1 MASAQHLVNPEG
13 YSTITDPFHWRNM
26 SRPPTDLLP
35 HIKEV
40 VTIQDEFRT
49 HFEWGLDH
57 DQLSA
62 KELISIVE
70 DSGIDLWSR
79 PNRAATVANIQR
91 RAVLREQNVAILGAA
106 IDVEELIQI
115 LETPTLLIVADGAA
129 GVFSLL
135 PDTSAER
142 AWSRLLFMVSDADGG
157 DGTIQAA
164 RRGKTI
170 FLHAHG
176 DNRED
181 WDGLLRLAEE
191 QTNPPELVLTH
202 QTQNPIDGMYNPGG
216 FTDGDRAACFLTALG
231 VHRENIK
238 LLGTRSDIVG
248 RWSGDTEESSKLQ
261 KLQWMKSILQIQGL
275 WDG

>member
-1 MASAQHLVNPEG
+1 MASAQHLVNQEG

-106 IDVEELIQI
+106 IDVEELMQI

-181 WDGLLRLAEE
+181 WKKLLDISIEASS
-191 QTNPPELVLTH
+191 PPPLVLTH
-202 QTQNPIDGMYNPGG
+202 QTPEEIPGMHNPGG
-216 FTDGDRAACFLTALG
+216 FTDGDRAACIALSLG
-231 VHRENIK
+231 IPIDRIT
-238 LLGTRSDIVG
+238 LLGTNTEEVG
-248 RWSGDTEESSKLQ
+248 RWSGTTVRSTKLE
-261 KLQWMKSILQIQGL
+261 KLKWMGRILRL
-275 WDG
+275 LKLDF

>member
-1 MASAQHLVNPEG
+1 VASAQHLVNQEG

-70 DSGIDLWSR
+70 NSGIDLWSR

-91 RAVLREQNVAILGAA
+91 RTVLREQNVAILGAA

-115 LETPTLLIVADGAA
+115 LETPTLLIAADGAA

-181 WDGLLRLAEE
+181 WKKLLDISMEASS
-191 QTNPPELVLTH
+191 PPPLVLTH
-202 QTQNPIDGMYNPGG
+202 QTPEEIPGMHNPGG
-216 FTDGDRAACFLTALG
+216 FTDGDRAACIALSLG
-231 VHRENIK
+231 MPIDRIT
-238 LLGTRSDIVG
+238 LLGTNTEEVG
-248 RWSGDTEESSKLQ
+248 RWSGTTVRSAKLE
-261 KLQWMKSILQIQGL
+261 KLKWMGRILRL
-275 WDG
+275 LKLDF

>member
-1 MASAQHLVNPEG
+1 MASAQRLVNQEG

-181 WDGLLRLAEE
+181 WKKLLDISIEASS
-191 QTNPPELVLTH
+191 PPPLVLTH
-202 QTQNPIDGMYNPGG
+202 QTPEEIPGMHNPGG
-216 FTDGDRAACFLTALG
+216 FTDGDRAACIALSLG
-231 VHRENIK
+231 MPIDRIT
-238 LLGTRSDIVG
+238 LLGTNTEEVG
-248 RWSGDTEESSKLQ
+248 RWSGTTVRSTKLE
-261 KLQWMKSILQIQGL
+261 KLKWMGRILRL
-275 WDG
+275 LKLDF

>member
-1 MASAQHLVNPEG
+1 MASAQHLVNQEG

-62 KELISIVE
+62 KQLISIVE

-157 DGTIQAA
+157 DATIQAA

-181 WDGLLRLAEE
+181 WKKLLDISIEASS
-191 QTNPPELVLTH
+191 PPPLVLTH
-202 QTQNPIDGMYNPGG
+202 QTPEEIPGMHNPGG
-216 FTDGDRAACFLTALG
+216 FTDGDRAACIALSLG
-231 VHRENIK
+231 IPIDRIT
-238 LLGTRSDIVG
+238 LLGTNTEEVG
-248 RWSGDTEESSKLQ
+248 RWSGTTVRSTKLE
-261 KLQWMKSILQIQGL
+261 KLKWMGRILRL
-275 WDG
+275 LKLDF

>member
-1 MASAQHLVNPEG
+1 MASAQHLVNQEG

-62 KELISIVE
+62 KELMSIVE

-181 WDGLLRLAEE
+181 WKKLLDISIEASS
-191 QTNPPELVLTH
+191 PPPLVLTH
-202 QTQNPIDGMYNPGG
+202 QTPEEIPGMHNPGG
-216 FTDGDRAACFLTALG
+216 FTDGDRAACIALSLG
-231 VHRENIK
+231 IPIDRIT
-238 LLGTRSDIVG
+238 LLGTNTEEVG
-248 RWSGDTEESSKLQ
+248 RWSGTTVRSTKLE
-261 KLQWMKSILQIQGL
+261 KLKWMGRILRL
-275 WDG
+275 LKLDF

>member
-1 MASAQHLVNPEG
+1 MEWAQYLENQEG

-49 HFEWGLDH
+49 HFEWGIDH

-70 DSGIDLWSR
+70 DSGIELWSR

-181 WDGLLRLAEE
+181 WKKLVDISIEASS
-191 QTNPPELVLTH
+191 PPPLVLTH
-202 QTQNPIDGMYNPGG
+202 QTPEEIPGMHNPGG
-216 FTDGDRAACFLTALG
+216 FTDGDRAACIALSLG
-231 VHRENIK
+231 IPIDRIT
-238 LLGTRSDIVG
+238 LLGTNTEEVG
-248 RWSGDTEESSKLQ
+248 RWSGTTVRSTKLE
-261 KLQWMKSILQIQGL
+261 KLKWMGRILRL
-275 WDG
+275 LKLDF

>member
-1 MASAQHLVNPEG
+1 MASAQHPVNQEG

-26 SRPPTDLLP
+26 SRPPTDLIP
-35 HIKEV
+35 YIKEV

-49 HFEWGLDH
+49 HFEWGLNH

-62 KELISIVE
+62 KELISFVE

-106 IDVEELIQI
+106 IDVKELIQI
-115 LETPTLLIVADGAA
+115 LETPTLLIAADGAA

-181 WDGLLRLAEE
+181 LKKILHISMEGSS
-191 QTNPPELVLTH
+191 PPPLVLTQ
-202 QTQNPIDGMYNPGG
+202 QTPEEIPGMHNPGG
-216 FTDGDRAACFLTALG
+216 FTDGDRAACIALSLG
-231 VHRENIK
+231 IPIERIT
-238 LLGTRSDIVG
+238 LLGTNTEEVG
-248 RWSGDTEESSKLQ
+248 RWSGTTVNSTKLE
-261 KLQWMKSILQIQGL
+261 KLQWMGRILRL
-275 WDG
+275 LKLDF

>member
-1 MASAQHLVNPEG
+1 MASAQRLVNQEG

-79 PNRAATVANIQR
+79 PNRAATVASIQR

-181 WDGLLRLAEE
+181 WKKLLDISIEASS
-191 QTNPPELVLTH
+191 PPPLVLTH
-202 QTQNPIDGMYNPGG
+202 QTPEEIPGMHNPGG
-216 FTDGDRAACFLTALG
+216 FTDGDRAACIALSLG
-231 VHRENIK
+231 IPIHRIT
-238 LLGTRSDIVG
+238 LLGTNTEEVG
-248 RWSGDTEESSKLQ
+248 RWSGTTVRSTKLE
-261 KLQWMKSILQIQGL
+261 KLKWMGRILRL
-275 WDG
+275 LKLDF

>member
-1 MASAQHLVNPEG
+1 MASAQHLVNQEG

-181 WDGLLRLAEE
+181 WKKLLDISIEASS
-191 QTNPPELVLTH
+191 PPPLVLTH
-202 QTQNPIDGMYNPGG
+202 QTPEKIPGMHNPGG
-216 FTDGDRAACFLTALG
+216 FTDGDRAACIALSLG
-231 VHRENIK
+231 IPIDRIT
-238 LLGTRSDIVG
+238 LLGTNTEEVG
-248 RWSGDTEESSKLQ
+248 RWSGTTVRSTKLE
-261 KLQWMKSILQIQGL
+261 KLKWMGRILRL
-275 WDG
+275 LKLDF

>member
-1 MASAQHLVNPEG
+1 MASAQHLVNQEG

-181 WDGLLRLAEE
+181 WKKLLDISIEASS
-191 QTNPPELVLTH
+191 PPPLVLTH
-202 QTQNPIDGMYNPGG
+202 QTPEEIPGMHNPGG
-216 FTDGDRAACFLTALG
+216 FTDGDRAACIALSLG
-231 VHRENIK
+231 IPIHRIT
-238 LLGTRSDIVG
+238 LLGTNTEEVG
-248 RWSGDTEESSKLQ
+248 RWSGTTVRSTKLE
-261 KLQWMKSILQIQGL
+261 KLKWMGRILRL
-275 WDG
+275 LKLDF

>member
-1 MASAQHLVNPEG
+1 MASAQHQLNREG

-26 SRPPTDLLP
+26 LRPPTDLLP
-35 HIKEV
+35 HNKEV
-40 VTIQDEFRT
+40 VSIQDEFRT
-49 HFEWGLDH
+49 HFGWELDH

-106 IDVEELIQI
+106 IDMEELVQV
-115 LETPTLLIVADGAA
+115 LETPTLLIAADGAA

-142 AWSRLLFMVSDADGG
+142 AWSRMLFMVSDADGG

-181 WDGLLRLAEE
+181 LKKILQISIEAPS
-191 QTNPPELVLTH
+191 PPPLILTH
-202 QTQNPIDGMYNPGG
+202 QTPEEIPGMHNPGG
-216 FTDGDRAACFLTALG
+216 FTDGDRAACIALSLG
-231 VHRENIK
+231 IPIERIT
-238 LLGTRSDIVG
+238 LLGTNTQEVG
-248 RWSGDTEESSKLQ
+248 RWSGSSVKSTKLE
-261 KLQWMKSILQIQGL
+261 KLQWMGRILRSL
-275 WDG
+275 KLDF

>member
-1 MASAQHLVNPEG
+1 MASAQHLVNQEG

-176 DNRED
+176 DNREELKKITD
-181 WDGLLRLAEE
+181 ITIEGPS
-191 QTNPPELVLTH
+191 PPPLVLTH
-202 QTQNPIDGMYNPGG
+202 QTPEEIPGMHNPGG
-216 FTDGDRAACFLTALG
+216 FTDGDRAACIALSLG
-231 VHRENIK
+231 MPIDRIT
-238 LLGTRSDIVG
+238 LLGTNTEEVG
-248 RWSGDTEESSKLQ
+248 RWSGTTVRSTKLE
-261 KLQWMKSILQIQGL
+261 KLKWMGRILRL
-275 WDG
+275 LKLDF

>member
-1 MASAQHLVNPEG
+1 MASAQHPVNQEG

-26 SRPPTDLLP
+26 SRPPTDLIP
-35 HIKEV
+35 YIKEV

-49 HFEWGLDH
+49 HFEWGLNH

-62 KELISIVE
+62 KELISFVE

-106 IDVEELIQI
+106 IDVKELIQI
-115 LETPTLLIVADGAA
+115 LETPTLLIAADGAA

-181 WDGLLRLAEE
+181 LKKILHISMEGSS
-191 QTNPPELVLTH
+191 PPPLVLTH
-202 QTQNPIDGMYNPGG
+202 QTPEEIPGMHNPGG
-216 FTDGDRAACFLTALG
+216 FTDGDRAACIALSLG
-231 VHRENIK
+231 IPIERIT
-238 LLGTRSDIVG
+238 LLGTNTEEVG
-248 RWSGDTEESSKLQ
+248 RWSGTTVNSTKLE
-261 KLQWMKSILQIQGL
+261 KLQWMGRILRL
-275 WDG
+275 LKLDF

>member
-1 MASAQHLVNPEG
+1 MASAQHPVNQEG

-26 SRPPTDLLP
+26 SRPPTDRLP

-49 HFEWGLDH
+49 HFEWGLNH

-62 KELISIVE
+62 KELISFVE

-106 IDVEELIQI
+106 IDVKELIQI
-115 LETPTLLIVADGAA
+115 LETPTLLIAADGAA

-181 WDGLLRLAEE
+181 LKKILHISMEGSS
-191 QTNPPELVLTH
+191 PPPLVLTH
-202 QTQNPIDGMYNPGG
+202 QTPEEIPGMHNPGG
-216 FTDGDRAACFLTALG
+216 FTDGDRAACIALSLG
-231 VHRENIK
+231 IPIDRIT
-238 LLGTRSDIVG
+238 LLGTNTEEVG
-248 RWSGDTEESSKLQ
+248 RWSGPTVSSTKLE
-261 KLQWMKSILQIQGL
+261 KLQWMGRILRL
-275 WDG
+275 LKLDF

>member
-1 MASAQHLVNPEG
+1 MASAQHLVNQEG

-49 HFEWGLDH
+49 HFEWGVDH

-70 DSGIDLWSR
+70 DSGIELWSR

-181 WDGLLRLAEE
+181 WKKLLDISIEASS
-191 QTNPPELVLTH
+191 PPPLVLTH
-202 QTQNPIDGMYNPGG
+202 QTPEEIPGMHNPGG
-216 FTDGDRAACFLTALG
+216 FTDGDRAACIALSLG
-231 VHRENIK
+231 IPIDRIT
-238 LLGTRSDIVG
+238 LLGTNTEEVG
-248 RWSGDTEESSKLQ
+248 RWSGTTVRSTKLE
-261 KLQWMKSILQIQGL
+261 KLKWMGRILRL
-275 WDG
+275 LKLDF

>member
-1 MASAQHLVNPEG
+1 MASAQHLVNQEG

-70 DSGIDLWSR
+70 NSGIDLWSR

-91 RAVLREQNVAILGAA
+91 RTVLREQNVAILGAA

-115 LETPTLLIVADGAA
+115 LETPTLLIAADGAA

-181 WDGLLRLAEE
+181 WKKLLDISMEASS
-191 QTNPPELVLTH
+191 PPPLVLTH
-202 QTQNPIDGMYNPGG
+202 QTPEEIPGMHNPGG
-216 FTDGDRAACFLTALG
+216 FTDGDRAACIALSLG
-231 VHRENIK
+231 MPIDRIT
-238 LLGTRSDIVG
+238 LLGTNTEEVG
-248 RWSGDTEESSKLQ
+248 RWSGTTVRSAKLE
-261 KLQWMKSILQIQGL
+261 KLKWMGRILRL
-275 WDG
+275 LKLDF

>member
-1 MASAQHLVNPEG
+1 
-13 YSTITDPFHWRNM
+13 M

-79 PNRAATVANIQR
+79 PNRVATVANIQR

-115 LETPTLLIVADGAA
+115 LETPTLLIVADGQ
-129 GVFSLL
+129 
-135 PDTSAER
+135 
-142 AWSRLLFMVSDADGG
+142 
-157 DGTIQAA
+157 QAYSHFCQ
-164 RRGKTI
+164 I
-170 FLHAHG
+170 P
-176 DNRED
+176 
-181 WDGLLRLAEE
+181 LLRE
-191 QTNPPELVLTH
+191 
-202 QTQNPIDGMYNPGG
+202 PGL
-216 FTDGDRAACFLTALG
+216 DCY
-231 VHRENIK
+231 
-238 LLGTRSDIVG
+238 S
-248 RWSGDTEESSKLQ
+248 WSATLMVEMVQFKR
-261 KLQWMKSILQIQGL
+261 
-275 WDG
+275 

>member
-1 MASAQHLVNPEG
+1 VNQEG

-26 SRPPTDLLP
+26 SRPPTDLIP
-35 HIKEV
+35 YIKEV

-49 HFEWGLDH
+49 HFEWGLNH

-62 KELISIVE
+62 KELISFVE

-106 IDVEELIQI
+106 IDVKELIQI
-115 LETPTLLIVADGAA
+115 LETPTLLIAADGAA

-181 WDGLLRLAEE
+181 LKKILHISMEGSS
-191 QTNPPELVLTH
+191 PPPLVLTH
-202 QTQNPIDGMYNPGG
+202 QTPEEIPGMHNPGG
-216 FTDGDRAACFLTALG
+216 FTDGDRAACIALSLG
-231 VHRENIK
+231 IPIERIT
-238 LLGTRSDIVG
+238 LLGTNTEEVG
-248 RWSGDTEESSKLQ
+248 RWSGTTVNSTKLE
-261 KLQWMKSILQIQGL
+261 KLQWMGRILRL
-275 WDG
+275 LKLDF

>member
-1 MASAQHLVNPEG
+1 MASAQHLVNQEG

-91 RAVLREQNVAILGAA
+91 RAVLRKQNVAILGAA

-181 WDGLLRLAEE
+181 WKKLLDISIEASS
-191 QTNPPELVLTH
+191 PPPLVLTH
-202 QTQNPIDGMYNPGG
+202 QTPEEIPGMHNPGG
-216 FTDGDRAACFLTALG
+216 FTDGDRAACIALSLG
-231 VHRENIK
+231 IPIHRIT
-238 LLGTRSDIVG
+238 LSGTNTEEVG
-248 RWSGDTEESSKLQ
+248 RWSGTTVRSTKLE
-261 KLQWMKSILQIQGL
+261 KLKWMGRILRL
-275 WDG
+275 LKLDF

>member
-1 MASAQHLVNPEG
+1 VNQEG

-35 HIKEV
+35 YIKEV
-40 VTIQDEFRT
+40 VTIQDEFRSY
-49 HFEWGLDH
+49 FGWSLEH

-62 KELISIVE
+62 TELISAVE

-79 PNRAATVANIQR
+79 ANRAATVANLQR

-106 IDVEELIQI
+106 IDVDELTET

-157 DGTIQAA
+157 DGTAQAVK
-164 RRGKTI
+164 RGKTI

-176 DNRED
+176 DNQAD
-181 WDGLLRLAEE
+181 WNKILKLAEE
-191 QTNPPELVLTH
+191 APSPPPLILTH
-202 QTQNPIDGMYNPGG
+202 QTPGEIPGMHNPGG
-216 FTDGDRAACFLTALG
+216 FTDGDRAACIALSMG
-231 VHRENIK
+231 IPHNRIS
-238 LLGTRSDIVG
+238 LLGTNTKEVG
-248 RWSGDTEESSKLQ
+248 RWSGTTVISMKLD
-261 KLQWMKSILQIQGL
+261 KLQWMGRILKKL
-275 WDG
+275 NLDF

>member
-1 MASAQHLVNPEG
+1 
-13 YSTITDPFHWRNM
+13 M

-181 WDGLLRLAEE
+181 WKKLLDISIEASSS
-191 QTNPPELVLTH
+191 PPLVLTH
-202 QTQNPIDGMYNPGG
+202 QTPEEIPGMHNPGG
-216 FTDGDRAACFLTALG
+216 FTDGDRAACIALSLG
-231 VHRENIK
+231 IPIHRIT
-238 LLGTRSDIVG
+238 LLGTNTEEVG
-248 RWSGDTEESSKLQ
+248 RWSGTTVRSTKLE
-261 KLQWMKSILQIQGL
+261 KLKWMGRILRL
-275 WDG
+275 LKLDF

>member
-1 MASAQHLVNPEG
+1 MASAQHLVNQEG

-176 DNRED
+176 DNREH
-181 WDGLLRLAEE
+181 WKKLLDIAIEASS
-191 QTNPPELVLTH
+191 PPPLVLTH
-202 QTQNPIDGMYNPGG
+202 QTPEEIPGMHNPGG
-216 FTDGDRAACFLTALG
+216 FTDGDRAACIALSLG
-231 VHRENIK
+231 IPIDRIT
-238 LLGTRSDIVG
+238 LLGTNTEEVG
-248 RWSGDTEESSKLQ
+248 RWSGTTVRSTKLE
-261 KLQWMKSILQIQGL
+261 KLKWMGRILRL
-275 WDG
+275 LKLDF

>member
-1 MASAQHLVNPEG
+1 MASAQRLVNQEG

-157 DGTIQAA
+157 DGTIEAA
-164 RRGKTI
+164 
-170 FLHAHG
+170 
-176 DNRED
+176 
-181 WDGLLRLAEE
+181 
-191 QTNPPELVLTH
+191 
-202 QTQNPIDGMYNPGG
+202 
-216 FTDGDRAACFLTALG
+216 
-231 VHRENIK
+231 
-238 LLGTRSDIVG
+238 
-248 RWSGDTEESSKLQ
+248 
-261 KLQWMKSILQIQGL
+261 
-275 WDG
+275 

>member
-1 MASAQHLVNPEG
+1 
-13 YSTITDPFHWRNM
+13 M

-79 PNRAATVANIQR
+79 PNRAATVASIQR

-164 RRGKTI
+164 RRGKII

-181 WDGLLRLAEE
+181 WKKLLDISIEASS
-191 QTNPPELVLTH
+191 PPPLVLTH
-202 QTQNPIDGMYNPGG
+202 QTPEEIPGMHNPGG
-216 FTDGDRAACFLTALG
+216 FTDGDRAACIALSLG
-231 VHRENIK
+231 IPIHRIT
-238 LLGTRSDIVG
+238 LLGTNTEEVG
-248 RWSGDTEESSKLQ
+248 RWSGTTVRSTKLE
-261 KLQWMKSILQIQGL
+261 KLKWMGRILRL
-275 WDG
+275 LKLDF

>member
-1 MASAQHLVNPEG
+1 MASAQHLVNQEG

-181 WDGLLRLAEE
+181 WKKLLDISIEASS
-191 QTNPPELVLTH
+191 PPPLVLTH
-202 QTQNPIDGMYNPGG
+202 QTPEEIPGMHNPGG
-216 FTDGDRAACFLTALG
+216 FTDGDRAACIALSLG
-231 VHRENIK
+231 IPIHRIT
-238 LLGTRSDIVG
+238 LLGTNTEEVG
-248 RWSGDTEESSKLQ
+248 RWSVTTVRSTKLE
-261 KLQWMKSILQIQGL
+261 KLKWLGRILIL
-275 WDG
+275 LKLDF